1 MNKTTNG
8 ARLAVFF
15 MITIALTAVYI
26 TTLYKLQVIEGDAY
40 YEQSKNNIVSHE
52 TVLAARGSLM
62 DRYGRVLVTNRV
74 CNNLYI
80 EPNEMFYTDG
90 NVDHEKAN
98 SSVLELATT
107 VHAYGDSY
115 TDELPI
121 TMQSPFEFTEMT
133 DVQRTRLF
141 AWMDRNNL
149 PQDASA
155 IEVMARMRERYEI
168 DNSYTSE
175 ETRIIA
181 GIRYEVN
188 VRFITQT
195 SDYIFAEDVSM
206 ELITTLME
214 SALRG
219 IVVKASYVREYNT
232 EYAAH
237 VLGYIGMMTGEE
249 YKEYSK
255 TGQYAFDALVG
266 KSGAEYAFQEYL
278 HGVNGRSRTTS
289 TATGVV
295 TSTVYVEE
303 PVPGNNV
310 YLTVDIGLQEA
321 AENALNS
328 FITKENEA
336 RLKINEDIEQ
346 YGGLEED
353 KEQFITGGAVVAVD
367 VRTGEPLAIAS
378 WPSYDLSNFLENYA
392 EISTAEN
399 NPLFNKAT
407 MGTYAPGS
415 TFKPVTAIAALD
427 MGKITTTS
435 TFTCDAIFTKY
446 QTPEEGGYAPRCWI
460 YGAGRHGDLN
470 AAQAVTISCNIFFY
484 EIGDLMNIDQLY
496 EYATDF
502 GLGAATGL
510 ELGEHR
516 GNMSNRVTHEEIH
529 GVPWYLGDTLQAA
542 IGQSDSL
549 FTPLQIAEYCAVLA
563 NGGTRYSASIL
574 RSVRSF
580 DFTETV
586 MEREPEVLS
595 TVETDPEYFEEMRF
609 GMYGVANNDTTGAVY
624 HAFYGSSY
632 SVAAKTGTA
641 QVGEASANNAVFIC
655 FAPYENPEIAVAVV
669 VEKGSAGSL
678 VAEIGR
684 SVLDYYFAFKD
695 STSSLEGEGRL
706 LR

>member
-1 MNKTTNG
+1 MSKTASG
-8 ARLAVFF
+8 ARLAFF
-15 MITIALTAVYI
+15 IIATIAITAVYL
-26 TTLYKLQVIEGDAY
+26 TTLYKLQIIEGEAY
-40 YEQSKNNIVSHE
+40 YEQSRNNIVTRE
-52 TVLAARGSLM
+52 TVLAARGSIM
-62 DRYGRVLVTNRV
+62 DRYGRVLVTNKV

-80 EPNEMFYTDG
+80 DPDEMFYTDG

-98 SSVLELATT
+98 TSVLELATT
-107 VHAYGDSY
+107 VVAYGDSY

-121 TMQSPFEFTEMT
+121 TRESPFEFTEMT

-141 AWMDRNNL
+141 AWMERNDL
-149 PQDASA
+149 PLESSA
-155 IEVMARMRERYEI
+155 VEVMAKMRERYRI
-168 DNSYTSE
+168 DNNYTSE

-188 VRFITQT
+188 VRYVTQT

-219 IVVKASYVREYNT
+219 IIVKASYVREYNT

-237 VLGYIGMMTGEE
+237 VLGYIGMMNGEE

-266 KSGAEYAFQEYL
+266 KAGAEYAFEKYL
-278 HGVNGRSRTTS
+278 HGVNGLSRTTS

-295 TSTVYVEE
+295 TSTVYIEE

-310 YLTVDIGLQEA
+310 YLTIDIGLQES

-336 RLKINEDIEQ
+336 RQQINEDIATFGGLEEDIEQ
-346 YGGLEED
+346 Y
-353 KEQFITGGAVVAVD
+353 ITGGAVVAVD
-367 VRTGEPLAIAS
+367 VRSGEPIAIAS
-378 WPSYDLSNFLENYA
+378 WPSYDLSNFLQNYA

-399 NPLFNKAT
+399 NPLYNKAT

-427 MGKITTTS
+427 MQKISTTS

-460 YGAGRHGDLN
+460 YGAGRHGDIN
-470 AAQAVTISCNIFFY
+470 VTQAVNVSCNCFFY
-484 EIGDLMNIDQLY
+484 EVGDMMNIDQLY
-496 EYATDF
+496 EYATMF
-502 GLGAATGL
+502 GLGEATGI
-510 ELGEHR
+510 ELGEFR

-529 GVPWYLGDTLQAA
+529 GVPWYLGDMLQAS

-563 NGGTRYSASIL
+563 NGGTRYSASML

-586 MEREPEVLS
+586 YEREAEVLS
-595 TVETDPEYFEEMRF
+595 VVETEQEYFDAVRF
-609 GMYGVANNDTTGAVY
+609 GMYGVANDDPTGNVY

-678 VAEIGR
+678 VAEIAR
-684 SVLDYYFAFKD
+684 SVLDYYFAFKS
-695 STSSLEGEGRL
+695 STTSLEGEGRL